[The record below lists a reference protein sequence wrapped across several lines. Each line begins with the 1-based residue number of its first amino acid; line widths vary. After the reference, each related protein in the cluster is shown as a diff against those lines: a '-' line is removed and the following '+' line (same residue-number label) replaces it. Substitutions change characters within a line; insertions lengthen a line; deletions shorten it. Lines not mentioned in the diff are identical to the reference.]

1 MSREAV
7 WYVIDLADD
16 SVVGTAHSEEM
27 AEAMVGD
34 IAEAACRDADDFHI
48 ATGWQERTS

>member
-27 AEAMVGD
+27 ARAMASD
-34 IAEAACRDADDFHI
+34 IAEEACRDADDFHI

>member
-27 AEAMVGD
+27 ARAMVSD
-34 IAEAACRDADDFHI
+34 IAEEACRDADDFPI